1 MHAMPH
7 GRLLYALLRET
18 LPEPG
23 APSLMREKLSQIEGR
38 PLGVGSD
45 RAEAMASRLPSRRL
59 PLPSDSMS
67 VVDTTSRKESAPPT
81 RWLIKA
87 LFVRARD
94 GRPLKAAGQRPG
106 VAMMPWT

>member
-23 APSLMREKLSQIEGR
+23 APSRMREKLSQIDGR
-38 PLGVGSD
+38 PPGVGSD

-59 PLPSDSMS
+59 PLPSDSMP
-67 VVDTTSRKESAPPT
+67 VDTTSLSAPPT

-87 LFVRARD
+87 HFVRARD